1 MPRIHLGDW
10 AESLVDFMRDHFSWL
25 FDFIRSVVG
34 GAVTHLADWL
44 TDSPLPVVVVL
55 FAVIGWAVRGP
66 VFALVAAAGFLLI
79 DGLDM
84 WKPAM
89 STLAL
94 VLVSAAIALLVAIP
108 LGILTARSRAVG
120 AVLRPVLDFM
130 QTMPA
135 FVYLIP
141 AITFF
146 GIGEV
151 PGVVATVVFA
161 LPPGVRMTELGIR
174 SVDAEMV
181 EAAEAF
187 GTSEWRILKDV
198 QFPLALPTIMA
209 GVNQVIMLSL
219 SMVVTAGIVGAGGLG
234 SEVFGALSNN
244 NVGLGVEAGVAVV
257 VLAIYLDRTVGAAG
271 QRAEARAKRAKA
283 VRGADGFTPKWLL
296 DWRPRP
302 VVAVG
307 GVVTVALVAGLLGGF
322 GLGASDGGR
331 KKITVGWIPWEEDV
345 VVTNM
350 YKQLLEKRGYD
361 VTMKQLD
368 VGPLFQGLA
377 RGDIDLFLDAWLPT
391 LHKKY
396 LDEYGSKL
404 EEIGRWYNNVDVQ
417 LAIPKNLPY
426 ESVEDLKG
434 HEKEFGGRI
443 VGIEPGA
450 NIMDLTEKKLIPEY
464 GLDFDLVKS
473 STPAMIA
480 ELDRQ
485 MAAGKPIVVTMW
497 RPHWA
502 YTKYDI
508 KPLAD
513 PKQSYGAPGWIS
525 SIGRKGFAEDFPDV
539 NTWVKN
545 LKLDDSVLGPLEKK
559 VFVDYAGKPNAAAE
573 GVKAYL
579 KENPDVEKKFLSEL
593 PPAGDASGTGGTER
607 PKQDGGKGG
616 QSAQPQSLPAGTR
629 ERAEVS

>member
-1 MPRIHLGDW
+1 MPRIHVGDW
-10 AESLVDFMRDHFSWL
+10 AENLVDFMRDHFSWL
-25 FDFIRSVVG
+25 FDFIQTVVG
-34 GAVTHLADWL
+34 GAITHLADWL
-44 TDSPLPVVVVL
+44 TDSPLPAVVVL
-55 FAVIGWAVRGP
+55 FAAIGWAVRGP
-66 VFALVAAAGFLLI
+66 VFGLLAAVGFLLI

-84 WKPAM
+84 WQPAM

-94 VLVSAAIALLVAIP
+94 VLVSAAVALLIAIP

-120 AVLRPVLDFM
+120 TVVKPVLDFM

-151 PGVVATVVFA
+151 PGAVATVVFA

-181 EAAEAF
+181 EAGEAF
-187 GTSEWRILKDV
+187 GTSEWKILKDI

-257 VLAIYLDRTVGAAG
+257 VLAIYLDRTVSAAG
-271 QRAEARAKRAKA
+271 QRVEARAKRAA
-283 VRGADGFTPKWLL
+283 TVRSTEGFTPKWLL

-307 GVVTVALVAGLLGGF
+307 GVVAVALVAGLLGGF
-322 GLGASDGGR
+322 GLGASDSGR
-331 KKITVGWIPWEEDV
+331 KKITIGWIPWEEDV

-361 VTMKQLD
+361 VTLKQLD
-368 VGPLFQGLA
+368 VGPMFQGIA

-396 LDEYGSKL
+396 MDEYGSKL
-404 EEIGRWYNNVDVQ
+404 EEIGQWYNNVDVQ

-426 ESVEDLKG
+426 NSVEELKG

-525 SIGRKGFAEDFPDV
+525 SIGRKGFAKDFPEL

-559 VFVDYAGKPNAAAE
+559 VFVDFEGKPNAAAE

-579 KENPDVEKKFLSEL
+579 KENPDVEQKFLGGL
-593 PPAGDASGTGGTER
+593 PAAGGEQ
-607 PKQDGGKGG
+607 PKQDKDGG
-616 QSAQPQSLPAGTR
+616 QDKGAQPQSLPAATR
-629 ERAEVS
+629 EPEGVS

>member
-10 AESLVDFMRDHFSWL
+10 AESLVDFMRDNFGWL
-25 FDFIRSVVG
+25 FDFITDVVG

-44 TDSPLPVVVVL
+44 TDSPLPAVVVL
-55 FAVIGWAVRGP
+55 FAAIGWAVRGP
-66 VFALVAAAGFLLI
+66 VFGLIAVAGFLLI

-84 WKPAM
+84 WAPAM
-89 STLAL
+89 ATLAL
-94 VLVSAAIALLVAIP
+94 VLVSAVAALIIAIP

-120 AVLRPVLDFM
+120 TVVKPVLDFM

-151 PGVVATVVFA
+151 PGVVATVIFA

-181 EAAEAF
+181 EAGEAF
-187 GTSEWRILKDV
+187 GTSEWRILKDI
-198 QFPLALPTIMA
+198 QFPLALPTVMA

-257 VLAIYLDRTVGAAG
+257 VLAIYLDRTVSAAG
-271 QRAEARAKRAKA
+271 ERVEARARRAA
-283 VRGADGFTPKWLL
+283 TARSSAAFTPQWLL

-307 GVVTVALVAGLLGGF
+307 GVVTIALIAGLMGGF
-322 GLGASDGGR
+322 GLGAADDGK
-331 KKITVGWIPWEEDV
+331 KKITIGWIPWEEDV
-345 VVTNM
+345 VVTHV

-361 VTMKQLD
+361 VTLKQLD

-377 RGDIDLFLDAWLPT
+377 RGDIDLFMDAWLPT

-396 LDEYGSKL
+396 MDEYGAKL
-404 EEIGRWYNNVDVQ
+404 EEIGQWYQNVDVQ

-426 ESVEDLKG
+426 NTVEELKG
-434 HEKEFGGRI
+434 HEKEFGNRI

-450 NIMDLTEKKLIPEY
+450 NIMDLTEKKLIPDY

-480 ELDRQ
+480 ELDRD
-485 MAAGKPIVVTMW
+485 MAAKKPIVVTMW

-513 PKQSYGAPGWIS
+513 PKKSYGEAGWIS
-525 SIGRKGFAEDFPDV
+525 SIGRKGFAKDFPEL
-539 NTWVKN
+539 NGWIKN
-545 LKLDDSVLGPLEKK
+545 LKIDDTILGPLEKK
-559 VFVDYAGKPNAAAE
+559 VFVDFDGKPNASEE
-573 GVKAYL
+573 GVRAYL
-579 KENPDVEKKFLSEL
+579 KENPEVEAKFLSQL
-593 PPAGDASGTGGTER
+593 PPANGEQPKKDGDPA
-607 PKQDGGKGG
+607 KD
-616 QSAQPQSLPAGTR
+616 AQPQSLPALTR
-629 ERAEVS
+629 ETAGVS

>member
-1 MPRIHLGDW
+1 MPRIHVGDW
-10 AESLVDFMRDHFSWL
+10 AESLVDFLRDNFAWL
-25 FDFIRSVVG
+25 FDFVRDVVDG
-34 GAVTHLADWL
+34 SVTHLADWL
-44 TDSPLPVVVVL
+44 TGAPLPAIVLL
-55 FAVIGWAVRGP
+55 FAAIGWAVRGLL
-66 VFALVAAAGFLLI
+66 FAVIAAVGFLLI

-84 WKPAM
+84 WAPAM
-89 STLAL
+89 STLSL
-94 VLVSAAIALLVAIP
+94 VLVSAALALIVAIP
-108 LGILTARSRAVG
+108 LGILTARNRAVG
-120 AVLRPVLDFM
+120 TVVKPVLDFM

-146 GIGEV
+146 GIGAV
-151 PGVVATVVFA
+151 PGAVATVVFA
-161 LPPGVRMTELGIR
+161 IPPGVRMTELGIR

-181 EAAEAF
+181 EAGQAF
-187 GTSEWRILKDV
+187 GTSEWKILKDI
-198 QFPLALPTIMA
+198 QLPLALPTIMA

-271 QRAEARAKRAKA
+271 QRVEARAKRVAKE
-283 VRGADGFTPKWLL
+283 RSSEGFSPQWLA

-302 VVAVG
+302 AVAVSGVVA
-307 GVVTVALVAGLLGGF
+307 VALVAGLMGGF
-322 GLGASDGGR
+322 GLGDAGSGK
-331 KKITVGWIPWEEDV
+331 KKITIGWIPWEEDV

-350 YKQLLEKRGYD
+350 YKVLLEERGYD
-361 VTMKQLD
+361 VELKQLD
-368 VGPLFQGLA
+368 VGPLFQGIA
-377 RGDIDLFLDAWLPT
+377 QGDVDLFLDAWLPT

-396 LDEYGSKL
+396 MDQYGAKL
-404 EEIGRWYNNVDVQ
+404 EEIGQWYNNVDVQ

-426 ESVEDLKG
+426 NTVEDLKG
-434 HEKEFGGRI
+434 HEKEFGNRI

-450 NIMDLTEKKLIPEY
+450 NIMDLTEKKLIPDY
-464 GLDFDLVKS
+464 GLDFNLVTS

-480 ELDRQ
+480 ELDRE

-502 YTKYDI
+502 YTKYPI

-513 PKQSYGAPGWIS
+513 PKKSYGDAGWLS
-525 SIGRKGFAEDFPDV
+525 AIGRKGFAKDYPEL
-539 NTWVKN
+539 NTWIKN
-545 LKLDDSVLGPLEKK
+545 LKLDDSVLGPLENK
-559 VFVDYAGKPNAAAE
+559 VFVDFKGKPNAAVE

-579 KENPDVEKKFLSEL
+579 MENPGVEAKFLSDL
-593 PPAGDASGTGGTER
+593 PPA
-607 PKQDGGKGG
+607 DGGGAKKDPAKDPAKDAQG
-616 QSAQPQSLPAGTR
+616 QTQPAAIRESEPAG
-629 ERAEVS
+629 VS